1 MLSLLHFLQLDISLM
16 CGNSITTHLPSCLHS
31 NMQAVFDYTVAAL
44 VQFTMSGAL
53 PAITAVACSMHL
65 VLYSAQHVALLAVHQ
80 LCIREVVL

>member
-1 MLSLLHFLQLDISLM
+1 
-16 CGNSITTHLPSCLHS
+16 
-31 NMQAVFDYTVAAL
+31 MQAVFDYTVAAL